1 MYHVVGYVLEINFVC
16 VTSRC
21 ILFLDEL
28 DALGGSRD
36 SDMHEA
42 SRRLLSV
49 LLREMEG
56 FDATNRGRK
65 AIVIGATN
73 RKSDLDAALLSRFD
87 MVVTFGL
94 PDERSR

>member
-1 MYHVVGYVLEINFVC
+1 MD
-16 VTSRC
+16 RC

-42 SRRLLSV
+42 SRRVLSV

-56 FDATNRGRK
+56 FDATNVGRR

-73 RKSDLDAALLSRFD
+73 RKTDLDAALISRFD

-94 PDERSR
+94 PDEQCR